1 METINWKN
9 EFSVGVKEMDE
20 QHKKLLGMINRL
32 IEEQHTLTDP
42 KTIADLLTKMTDY
55 AQVHFRAEE
64 FLMAEYGYEQK
75 SVQEKQHQGFIDKT
89 ISFYSATDL
98 GPNVLSVA
106 LLDYLGTWLVEHI
119 LQEDMKYTSF
129 FQKQRTSLIDYGT
142 DAQHLLPGPLKKFP
156 GDGFPD

>member
-42 KTIADLLTKMTDY
+42 RTIADLLTEMTDY

-75 SVQEKQHQGFIDKT
+75 STQEKQHQAFIDKT
-89 ISFYSATDL
+89 ISFYSATDI

-106 LLDYLGTWLVEHI
+106 LLDYLGTWLVGHI
-119 LQEDMKYTSF
+119 LQEDMKYKDF
-129 FQKQRTSLIDYGT
+129 FRSKGLR
-142 DAQHLLPGPLKKFP
+142 
-156 GDGFPD
+156 